1 MVLVSNYICK
11 EGYIDITLPNSPEAP
26 EHIGKFQVLLL
37 SSVYAIHA
45 PAGTVGQENSQ
56 ALPISTERIGP
67 WRSARLPLPQEG
79 RTDPN

>member
-1 MVLVSNYICK
+1 MGESKSGIRLFFAAQSK
-11 EGYIDITLPNSPEAP
+11 TPEAP